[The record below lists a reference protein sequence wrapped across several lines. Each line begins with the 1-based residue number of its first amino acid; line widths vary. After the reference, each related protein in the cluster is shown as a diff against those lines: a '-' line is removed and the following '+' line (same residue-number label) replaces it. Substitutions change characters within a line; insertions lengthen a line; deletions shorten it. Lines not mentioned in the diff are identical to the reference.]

1 MANYL
6 DFSDRHR
13 DLENSKLR
21 VYAKTAVHSSVVHKM
36 LVCALRGKERKDVV
50 FSKET
55 VLELLEITQEG
66 DLISIIEQPV
76 FGTIKDLAV
85 LRCHFS
91 SPLLFDPVNGTAQ
104 MHLGDDI
111 SELQHLR
118 VIPGQDVLVCLSDS
132 GVLSFIAYTECPS
145 ANMHFNEGQH
155 SVHKGKKKAATPVIG
170 SCVETSRKTGKFQI
184 IKEIPLSQP
193 GFDYQ
198 KLGRLVCIDP
208 SGCLIAVAAWQN
220 IFQLFSLHRGPK
232 VSFDQI
238 SQTKEY
244 PQSGIICSMTF
255 LYPSDKTRILLA
267 MTVYDDLDKQ
277 TSIVIYQFW
286 AEDAPERN
294 ITSFSKLLLRKD
306 EPPPLHL
313 IPLPNYPECFLLV
326 NVRIIERET
335 CFIQAKR
342 IMNGITDFYREPLPF
357 PEFLMTA
364 FAYPADAFVSKHSSQ
379 QYVYAGKENGD
390 FYRIDII
397 SDVQIVYTLLQKGLN
412 SIGTAMSVLCFDPN
426 VGEFV
431 IISGEMS
438 DGAVV
443 LVCPDSKTKI
453 TCDIPNWAPILD
465 FQMLDLHQERH
476 DVIFTCSGR
485 DKYGSIRELRKA
497 VGVNVIT
504 RTGPDFHGVNALW
517 NLKYSNDDKAD
528 SFLALSYANST
539 RLMNVSQGELHDI
552 SEYSG
557 LDLEVSSLCVAS
569 FGSAPGF
576 VVQIH
581 RLEIVVSKPNV
592 GLEAMVENTYV
603 TSSRWTPPE
612 NTVIDVAAVYDSIVV
627 IGLSTV
633 NGSIIILLRLDLDDI
648 TFSFDSSALVPYPLC
663 VIGTFKQSIK
673 FLSLNP
679 DNYLEMLHEELLVDY
694 SIMKVNIPESACFI
708 GSIEKPFFLVGLRE
722 GTVIYYQWSWSLAEN
737 KPHLANPVVR
747 RIGTLPVKFI
757 VPDSSQTA
765 FIGEQSDSNTVLA
778 LSDRPWHIEHSHHTG
793 LNFVCVAF
801 EHYEHVQDA
810 TVFRYADLSQG
821 YMFIS
826 QNCLN
831 FVQLNNFTKNN
842 IRTIP
847 VLDTPRR
854 LFYDDFNKLL
864 VVACTSCKDDSL
876 ISVLKLIDPV
886 NGDIIHE
893 FKMQDEDY
901 PDNFEAVYSITGW
914 QFTIER
920 QEYRWICVGIGVHD
934 AEERHMIGKIAPT
947 GGRLM
952 IFLIKKTPVVQ
963 GSGFKYELR
972 KINEIDVNGAVHA
985 ICPLSETLKKVH
997 SKELRWPILSIN
1009 AYGNRICVGTQKGS
1023 LTFYDFNPEKELE
1036 PFTFLKTERL
1046 TRLISDSIMLNENL
1060 AVGADKC
1067 GNIFGLLYNKDD
1079 PSIEPC
1085 LEPVFSF
1092 HEAEIVSRLRVGYLG
1107 YRTETINKL
1116 SEASSDHNSEVKALD
1131 DLGWDI
1137 NHDLTYPVA
1146 TIIGC
1151 SLLGSVLL
1159 FMRISIKSYQ
1169 LLSALQ
1175 SVLEKWPSTRNNNVR
1190 FRSDSNKTNSINVII
1205 DGDMVSQF
1213 LRLSRYEQL
1222 RVIEHNP
1229 ELIKAGSTFIHGDKF
1244 ESYEYEKQTRDTL
1257 EYPYDMEDQPMTPE
1271 HEDDDM
1277 YIEDVHDF
1285 DDTLDMIRET
1295 KFYRDNVR
1303 SVSVEE
1309 IVEALQLVL
1318 SELNMQVS

>member
-1 MANYL
+1 
-6 DFSDRHR
+6 
-13 DLENSKLR
+13 
-21 VYAKTAVHSSVVHKM
+21 
-36 LVCALRGKERKDVV
+36 
-50 FSKET
+50 
-55 VLELLEITQEG
+55 
-66 DLISIIEQPV
+66 
-76 FGTIKDLAV
+76 
-85 LRCHFS
+85 
-91 SPLLFDPVNGTAQ
+91 
-104 MHLGDDI
+104 
-111 SELQHLR
+111 
-118 VIPGQDVLVCLSDS
+118 
-132 GVLSFIAYTECPS
+132 
-145 ANMHFNEGQH
+145 
-155 SVHKGKKKAATPVIG
+155 
-170 SCVETSRKTGKFQI
+170 
-184 IKEIPLSQP
+184 
-193 GFDYQ
+193 
-198 KLGRLVCIDP
+198 
-208 SGCLIAVAAWQN
+208 
-220 IFQLFSLHRGPK
+220 
-232 VSFDQI
+232 
-238 SQTKEY
+238 
-244 PQSGIICSMTF
+244 
-255 LYPSDKTRILLA
+255 
-267 MTVYDDLDKQ
+267 
-277 TSIVIYQFW
+277 
-286 AEDAPERN
+286 
-294 ITSFSKLLLRKD
+294 
-306 EPPPLHL
+306 
-313 IPLPNYPECFLLV
+313 
-326 NVRIIERET
+326 
-335 CFIQAKR
+335 
-342 IMNGITDFYREPLPF
+342 
-357 PEFLMTA
+357 MTA
-364 FAYPADAFVSKHSSQ
+364 FAYPADEYASKRTSLLPHSSQ
-379 QYVYAGKENGD
+379 QYVYAGVENGD
-390 FYRIDII
+390 FYRIDIT
-397 SDVQIVYTLLQKGLN
+397 SDAQIVYTLLRKGLN
-412 SIGTAMSVLCFDPN
+412 SIGTAMSMLCFDPN
-426 VGEFV
+426 VGDFV

-438 DGAVV
+438 DGAVA
-443 LVCPDSKTKI
+443 LVCPDSKIKI

-485 DKYGSIRELRKA
+485 DKHGSIRELRKA

-504 RTGPDFHGVNALW
+504 RTEPDFHGVNALW
-517 NLKYSNDDKAD
+517 NLKYNNDDKAD

-557 LDLEVSSLCVAS
+557 LDLDVSSLCVAS
-569 FGSAPGF
+569 FSSAPGF

-592 GLEAMVENTYV
+592 GLETMVEN

-612 NTVIDVAAVYDSIVV
+612 NTVIDVAAVYDTIAV
-627 IGLSTV
+627 IGLSAI
-633 NGSIIILLRLDLDDI
+633 NGSVIILLRLDLDNI
-648 TFSFDSSALVPYPLC
+648 TNHVTFTKVAQFSLDCQLCFIRCIAPSVLVPYPLC
-663 VIGTFKQSIK
+663 VIGTFKPSIK

-679 DNYLEMLHEELLVDY
+679 DNYLEILHEELLVDY
-694 SIMKVNIPESACFI
+694 SIMKVNIPESACII

-737 KPHLANPVVR
+737 KPHLASPVVR

-765 FIGEQSDSNTVLA
+765 FIGEQSDSHTVLA

-842 IRTIP
+842 IRTIR
-847 VLDTPRR
+847 VQDTPRR

-864 VVACTSCKDDSL
+864 VVACTSCKDDFP
-876 ISVLKLIDPV
+876 ISVLKLIDPI

-893 FKMQDEDY
+893 FKLQDEDY

-947 GGRLM
+947 RGRLM

-963 GSGFKYELR
+963 SSGFKYELR
-972 KINEIDVNGAVHA
+972 KINQIDVTGVVNGAVHA
-985 ICPLSETLKKVH
+985 ICPLSETYILIGAGKTLNLLRHYFEEKKLTKVH

-1009 AYGNRICVGTQKGS
+1009 AYGTRICVGTQKGS
-1023 LTFYDFNPEKELE
+1023 LTFYDFNPDKE

-1085 LEPVFSF
+1085 SEPVFSF

-1107 YRTETINKL
+1107 YRTETMNKFA
-1116 SEASSDHNSEVKALD
+1116 ETSSDYNSEVKEVLD
-1131 DLGWDI
+1131 DLGWDM

-1151 SLLGSVLL
+1151 SLLGSVFL

-1169 LLSALQ
+1169 LLSVLQ
-1175 SVLEKWPSTRNNNVR
+1175 SVLEKWPSTRPCLGNNNVR
-1190 FRSDSNKTNSINVII
+1190 FRSDSNKTSSINIII

-1222 RVIEHNP
+1222 RIIEHSP
-1229 ELIKAGSTFIHGDKF
+1229 ELIKAGSNFILGDKF
-1244 ESYEYEKQTRDTL
+1244 ESYDYEKQIRDSL
-1257 EYPYDMEDQPMTPE
+1257 EYHNDMEDQPMTPE

-1277 YIEDVHDF
+1277 YIEEVHYF
-1285 DDTLDMIRET
+1285 DDTLDMIRES
-1295 KFYRDNVR
+1295 KFYRDDNVR

-1309 IVEALQLVL
+1309 IVEALQLAL
-1318 SELNMQVS
+1318 LELNMQVS